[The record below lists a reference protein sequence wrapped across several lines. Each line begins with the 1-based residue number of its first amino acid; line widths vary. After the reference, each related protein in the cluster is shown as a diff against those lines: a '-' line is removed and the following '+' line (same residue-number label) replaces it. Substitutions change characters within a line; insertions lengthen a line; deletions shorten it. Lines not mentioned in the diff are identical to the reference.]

1 MSEASR
7 KDPRRPSSSVINGV
21 RRIALAA
28 RNEHSNAS
36 DAPLPVR
43 SCDPPERW
51 LMAVVRSD
59 RGGLDGASLQAIA
72 AAALLADKATGVLV
86 VPLGGVSG
94 DLAAA
99 GADLVAVFDD
109 FGIETYQPEHE
120 LAALMAVIAA
130 YKPAH
135 IFLPDDHR
143 GLGDLGR
150 RLIVALEDDGAT
162 HVVELGPTHTAVQWA
177 GGDGV
182 LARRAMAR
190 VVMLDAGA
198 VDPDLPFRGAGRRL
212 DPDQIPATALVSATC
227 RDLGIEIAD
236 ATSVALEEADLVIS
250 AGHGVKATATLE
262 TLAATLGAAV
272 GASRVAVDEGKYPR
286 ERQIGATGKTI
297 SARGYIAVGISGAVQ
312 HLQGIK
318 DCRHVIAI
326 NTDAGAPIVK
336 RADLTLIG
344 DAEGIMQALITR
356 VDQAKAQREV
366 PETKP

>member
-1 MSEASR
+1 MTDATR
-7 KDPRRPSSSVINGV
+7 KDPRRPASATGNGV
-21 RRIALAA
+21 RRIALTP
-28 RNEHSNAS
+28 HSVPSGAS

-51 LMAVVRSD
+51 LMAIVRSD
-59 RGGLDGASLQAIA
+59 RGGLDGVSLQAIA

-86 VPLGGVSG
+86 VVLGDVTG
-94 DLAAA
+94 DLAAD
-99 GADLVAVFDD
+99 GADLVAVFEN
-109 FGIETYQPEHE
+109 FGIERYQPERE

-135 IFLPDDHR
+135 IFLPDDNR

-150 RLIVALEDDGAT
+150 RLVVELEGHGAT
-162 HVVELGPTHTAVQWA
+162 HVVEVGASHAAVQWA
-177 GGDGV
+177 GGDGL
-182 LARRAMAR
+182 LARRALPR
-190 VVMLDAGA
+190 VVLLDAGA
-198 VDPDLPFRGAGRRL
+198 VDPALPFRGAGRRL
-212 DPDQIPATALVSATC
+212 EPDQLPMAAAVASAC
-227 RDLGIEIAD
+227 RDLGIETAD

-250 AGHGVKATATLE
+250 AGHGVKSTATLE

-356 VDQAKAQREV
+356 VDQAKAQRER
-366 PETKP
+366 PEVKS